1 MTSPIPHLNTYD
13 DAGYS
18 DTDRSA
24 ALALRTPLLML
35 LHAMPP
41 SERAQWLASLIGG
54 LHHGATQGVTPD
66 ESSAAY
72 KTGQRMALLIT
83 EEGHA

>member
-1 MTSPIPHLNTYD
+1 MTSPIPHLSTYGD
-13 DAGYS
+13 GYS

-35 LHAMPP
+35 LHSMPA
-41 SERAQWLASLIGG
+41 SERAEWLASLAGG
-54 LHHGATQGVTPD
+54 LHHGVTQGVAPD
-66 ESSAAY
+66 PTSAAY